1 MYKKIESL
9 KINIG
14 EQLIGRMVLSDKN
27 LSVFEYA
34 PEFLKNGFSISPF
47 YLPLKQGLFTSR
59 PEPFGGLFG
68 VFNDSLP
75 DGWGRIL
82 IDRYLQGKGIPI
94 NTLSVLDRLAIVGS
108 KGMGALSYIPDNHIK
123 TQSENNNLDFIANEV
138 RKILSDEEEVT
149 SIEQLAAQGGSSG
162 GARPKVLI
170 KRNKESWIVKFPS
183 FIDPKNMGEIEY
195 NYSVVAR
202 KCGIKMTDT
211 ELLDGKYFAIKRFD
225 REGRNRIHMHSAAGL
240 LYADFRFPSLD
251 YTELIK
257 AILALTRELEEAH
270 RLFRLMVF
278 NVLTGNKDD
287 HAKNF
292 SFLFKEGKWQ
302 LSPAYD
308 LVPSHG
314 INGNHTTTING
325 KGVPKYNDILSVATN
340 TGLNINKAKQIFDEV
355 YSNCSEIRLGE
366 WKI

>member
-9 KINIG
+9 KIKIG
-14 EQLIGRMVLSDKN
+14 EQLMGRMVLSNKN
-27 LSVFEYA
+27 LCVFEYA
-34 PEFLKNGFSISPF
+34 PEFLENGFSISPF
-47 YLPLKQGLFTSR
+47 YLPLRHGVFTSR

-75 DGWGRIL
+75 DGWGRLL
-82 IDRYLQGKGIPI
+82 IDRYLQRKGIPI
-94 NTLSVLDRLAIVGS
+94 NTLSVLNRLAIVGS

-123 TQSENNNLDFIANEV
+123 IQSENNNLDFIADEV
-138 RKILSDEEEVT
+138 RKILSEEEDVS

-162 GARPKVLI
+162 GARPKVFI
-170 KRNKESWIVKFPS
+170 KLNKESWIVKFPS
-183 FIDPKNMGEIEY
+183 SIDPKNIGEIEY
-195 NYSVVAR
+195 NYSVIAR
-202 KCGIKMTDT
+202 KCGIEMINT
-211 ELLDGKYFAIKRFD
+211 ELLEGKYFATKRFD
-225 REGRNRIHMHSAAGL
+225 REGKNRIHMHSAAGL

-257 AILALTRELEEAH
+257 ATLALTRELEEAH
-270 RLFRLMVF
+270 KLFRLMVF

-308 LVPSHG
+308 LVPASG

-325 KGVPKYNDILSVATN
+325 KGLPKLDDIFSVAKN
-340 TGLNINKAKQIFDEV
+340 TGLNINKAKKIFDEV
-355 YSNCSEIRLGE
+355 YSNCGEICKATRL
-366 WKI
+366 